1 MHTVYSSIIDRYIN
15 YHQHFSSSFIF
26 LSIFNSP
33 THHSRQSWQPLCQD
47 RREQECHKNHSRR
60 EDFVTFCHLHTKW
73 KQLYPYHGRDELDD
87 NAGLAIVHQAKANLS
102 IDSSSSIPIIIG
114 TRWPYTDY
122 DLHCGCNSFKVPQS
136 SCCFRKNPLEEK
148 RSLLGFRSSL
158 KALDGK
164 KNKHWADIVDRW
176 FCEYH
181 FQCWQQLVVSS
192 LQIQER

>member
-1 MHTVYSSIIDRYIN
+1 MPQKSFAQGRLRHLLPFAHKVKTALSLPWDN
-15 YHQHFSSSFIF
+15 PNKHQ
-26 LSIFNSP
+26 
-33 THHSRQSWQPLCQD
+33 
-47 RREQECHKNHSRR
+47 
-60 EDFVTFCHLHTKW
+60 
-73 KQLYPYHGRDELDD
+73 RDELDD

-148 RSLLGFRSSL
+148 RSLLGFRSSH